1 MLHETAGA
9 NMRESELLRMLQTAP
24 HQGIKMIMDTY
35 TGLVYTIISNRLTA
49 HLTKSDIEECISDT
63 FLRLYNSR
71 EKIDLKKG
79 SLKSYLCVIAKNQ
92 SVDMLRRKNAR
103 GEEIC
108 FDELPDCDRLAYC
121 FCGEEELEKEEERA
135 ALLSAIQNL
144 GEPDREIIIRR
155 YYLMESSKSVAERL
169 SLSENAVNL
178 RVYRAL
184 KKLKRSL
191 GGVDHGQKSD

>member
-103 GEEIC
+103 GEENC
-108 FDELPDCDRLAYC
+108 FDEWPDCDRLAYC

-144 GEPDREIIIRR
+144 GEPDREIF
-155 YYLMESSKSVAERL
+155 
-169 SLSENAVNL
+169 L
-178 RVYRAL
+178 R
-184 KKLKRSL
+184 K
-191 GGVDHGQKSD
+191 